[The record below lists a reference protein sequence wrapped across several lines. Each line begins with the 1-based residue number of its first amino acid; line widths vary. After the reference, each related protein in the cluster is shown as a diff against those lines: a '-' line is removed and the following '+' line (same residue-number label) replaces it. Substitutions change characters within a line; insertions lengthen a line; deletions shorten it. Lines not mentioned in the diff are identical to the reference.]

1 MTDAFE
7 TPAAPDA
14 RPVLLE
20 TRGLCVHF
28 GGIKA
33 VDELSFVF
41 EEGRL
46 YGLVGPNGSGK
57 STFIAAVSRLIAPTA
72 GELLFEGNVYNRKSA
87 PAVAQMG
94 VGRTFQ
100 TVRLLPTL
108 TVLENV
114 MIGADT
120 SLFGTS
126 IAKAWLNPVRSRR
139 AEAAARARAGH
150 ELERLGLT
158 DVRNRVPTELSY
170 GQQRRVEIA
179 RAMAT
184 SPRILLLD
192 EPTAGMTSSERQEVA
207 EVLLQLRGE
216 GVTQLL
222 VDHDVDLMVEV
233 SDHLY
238 AMNFGR
244 EIASGL
250 PTAVVQ
256 DPLVQ
261 EAYLGS
267 GSHADA

>member
-1 MTDAFE
+1 VSDVVE
-7 TPAAPDA
+7 DPSVTPRTA
-14 RPVLLE
+14 LLE

-33 VDELSFVF
+33 VDQLSVTF

-57 STFIAAVSRLIAPTA
+57 STFIAAISRLIAPTA
-72 GELLFEGNVYNRKSA
+72 GEMLFEGVVYNRKSA

-114 MIGADT
+114 MIGADSGT
-120 SLFGTS
+120 FGAS
-126 IAKAWLNPVRSRR
+126 IAKSWLNPIRSRR
-139 AEAAARARAGH
+139 AEAAVRERAEH
-150 ELERLGLT
+150 ELERLQLT

-192 EPTAGMTSSERQEVA
+192 EPTAGMTSGERQEIA
-207 EVLLQLRGE
+207 DVLLQLRGE
-216 GVTQLL
+216 GLTQLL

-233 SDHLY
+233 SDYLY

-250 PTAVVQ
+250 PTSVVQ

-267 GSHADA
+267 GAHANT

>member
-1 MTDAFE
+1 MSDH
-7 TPAAPDA
+7 
-14 RPVLLE
+14 LLE
-20 TRGLCVHF
+20 TRDLCVYF

-33 VDELSFVF
+33 VDHLSFQID
-41 EEGRL
+41 EGRL

-57 STFIAAVSRLIAPTA
+57 STFLAAVSRLIMPTS
-72 GELLFEGNVYNRKSA
+72 GEMLFDGAVYNRRSA

-94 VGRTFQ
+94 IGRTFQ

-120 SLFGTS
+120 ATFGRS
-126 IAKAWLNPVRSRR
+126 IAKSWLLPWYAHR
-139 AEAAARARAGH
+139 AEKAVRARAEH
-150 ELERLGLT
+150 ELERLNLT
-158 DVRNRVPTELSY
+158 SVRNRVPTELSY

-179 RAMAT
+179 RALAT
-184 SPRILLLD
+184 GPRVLLLD
-192 EPTAGMTSSERQEVA
+192 EPTAGMTSAERHEIA
-207 EVLLQLRGE
+207 EVLVQLRSE
-216 GVTQLL
+216 GLTQVL
-222 VDHDVDLMVEV
+222 VDHDVDLLVDV
-233 SDHLY
+233 SDHLF

-244 EIASGL
+244 EIASGT

-267 GSHADA
+267 GAAHANA